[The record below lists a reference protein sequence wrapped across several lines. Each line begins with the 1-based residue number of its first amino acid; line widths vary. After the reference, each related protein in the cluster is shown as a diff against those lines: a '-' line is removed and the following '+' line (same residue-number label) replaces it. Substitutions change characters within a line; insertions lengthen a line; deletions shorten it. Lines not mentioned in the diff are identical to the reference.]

1 MTVQLNI
8 RLEPEQ
14 KEKLA
19 ELAKA
24 DNKTIT
30 AYILDKTIFDE
41 TVENAQ
47 EDTSSTRIADDST
60 RIDSELYKA
69 LIEQLD
75 RKDEQIVNLQ
85 KIIYNKDSKLLEY
98 SQKKSFWERLFFT
111 KIKNI
116 T

>member
-8 RLEPEQ
+8 RLELEQ
-14 KEKLA
+14 KEKLS

-30 AYILDKTIFDE
+30 AYILDKTIFAE
-41 TVENAQ
+41 TTEKEQ
-47 EDTSSTRIADDST
+47 EDTASTRIADDSN
-60 RIDSELYKA
+60 RIDAELYKA

-85 KIIYNKDSKLLEY
+85 KIIYNKDTKLLELTE
-98 SQKKSFWERLFFT
+98 KNFWWQFW
-111 KIKNI
+111 K
-116 T
+116 

>member
-8 RLEPEQ
+8 RLELEQ
-14 KEKLA
+14 KEKLS

-30 AYILDKTIFDE
+30 AYILDKTIFAE
-41 TVENAQ
+41 TTEKEQ
-47 EDTSSTRIADDST
+47 EDTASTRIADDSN
-60 RIDSELYKA
+60 RIDAELYKA

-85 KIIYNKDSKLLEY
+85 KIIYNKDTKLLELTE
-98 SQKKSFWERLFFT
+98 KKFWWQFW
-111 KIKNI
+111 K
-116 T
+116 